1 MKKSTTS
8 FLPEDYLRRKR
19 ENKGLI
25 VNLALFAVM
34 IGLVGSAFVVSNRQW
49 SSVKAEHATA
59 VAEYSAEAVKIDQ
72 LKAMEAKRQEL
83 LYRAEVTTALIERVP
98 RSILMAEIVNRMPKG
113 TTLTDLVMEST
124 RVAPPAPKKTEEA
137 SSKSLT
143 GGGASKDE
151 VKAVVRPVPPTLEFR
166 LTIAGLAASDT
177 DVADFQTALKDCVL
191 LDRVELASTMEHQ
204 DGERSM
210 RKFRIEA
217 SIRADADTSAMQ
229 PLVKERDGASPVAVE
244 SAKPEVKKGAVAEA
258 STPSARRVPAK
269 PAAAKGDD
277 PWESILEKPAGGRT
291 DAGSSGSGGN

>member
-1 MKKSTTS
+1 MNKSTTS

-113 TTLTDLVMEST
+113 TTLTDVVMEST

-137 SSKSLT
+137 ASKSLA
-143 GGGASKDE
+143 GGGSKDE
-151 VKAVVRPVPPTLEFR
+151 AKAPVRPVPPTLEFR
-166 LTIAGLAASDT
+166 LVLAGLATNDT
-177 DVADFQTALKDCVL
+177 DVADFQTALKDCAL
-191 LDRVELASTMEHQ
+191 LERVELASTMEHM
-204 DGERSM
+204 DGERMM

-229 PLVKERDGASPVAVE
+229 PLVKERDAESPVATGGEKAKEPAVE
-244 SAKPEVKKGAVAEA
+244 AAKVPV
-258 STPSARRVPAK
+258 RRAPTK
-269 PAAAKGDD
+269 PAAPKGDD
-277 PWESILEKPAGGRT
+277 PWDSMLEKPAGGGGRT
-291 DAGSSGSGGN
+291 DAGAGGN